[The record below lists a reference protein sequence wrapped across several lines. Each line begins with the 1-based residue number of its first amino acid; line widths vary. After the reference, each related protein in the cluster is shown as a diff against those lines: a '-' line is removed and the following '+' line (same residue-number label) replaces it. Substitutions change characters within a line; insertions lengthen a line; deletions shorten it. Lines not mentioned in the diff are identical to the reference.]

1 MTSSVPKGTGP
12 PGPSSR
18 PEYKG
23 KRLVALKRMKKAFEG
38 GWDECMKLK
47 ELKVSSDAT
56 RSLIGPHCKTS
67 SVGSDAQT
75 SIC

>member
-1 MTSSVPKGTGP
+1 VTSQWEEKSLLIIVRFTILLTDLNRLPKGTGP

-47 ELKVSSDAT
+47 ELKV
-56 RSLIGPHCKTS
+56 G
-67 SVGSDAQT
+67 
-75 SIC
+75 